1 MNVMCSCLVFLL
13 VSSFC
18 MVFIPLPDI
27 SDVCVEVTL
36 QNLTKN
42 STNSTATNRVFE
54 LVHKGSDIGHFVD
67 MVGFSFVAFCMQ
79 FATVTCD
86 SIHTAVT
93 LQSLGD
99 ANSGKIGNIRAW
111 GSLGHGIG
119 AIAIGSLVSTSTV
132 SQLICGKM
140 VQGTDYHYM
149 FYLTAFFGAVT
160 LANIPRIFKGRRGII
175 SVAVEEI
182 SNGTNY
188 MALLMT
194 FKNLSWLFILFS
206 HSVFLTI
213 TQGFLSWHL
222 ENIGASPYII
232 GASVLITTTVEF
244 FMFFITPMLIRV
256 LGHWKLVSAG
266 MATYA
271 VRFLAYAALVNPMY
285 VLLIQIVE
293 GVTFACQWSAIV
305 SHLSNQ
311 VPEHFQTQVQGVMQA
326 LIALGMGISFPV
338 SGALTQAFGT
348 PRMFQI
354 FAAMALIFLVI
365 FITAQ
370 IVPDKRFL
378 GTLNSAKNSGTLL
391 KK

>member
-160 LANIPRIFKGRRGII
+160 LANIPRIFKCILDNNSGVSQLAFGEYRR
-175 SVAVEEI
+175 
-182 SNGTNY
+182 
-188 MALLMT
+188 
-194 FKNLSWLFILFS
+194 
-206 HSVFLTI
+206 
-213 TQGFLSWHL
+213 
-222 ENIGASPYII
+222 
-232 GASVLITTTVEF
+232 
-244 FMFFITPMLIRV
+244 
-256 LGHWKLVSAG
+256 
-266 MATYA
+266 
-271 VRFLAYAALVNPMY
+271 
-285 VLLIQIVE
+285 
-293 GVTFACQWSAIV
+293 
-305 SHLSNQ
+305 
-311 VPEHFQTQVQGVMQA
+311 
-326 LIALGMGISFPV
+326 IALYNWRFRSDNYNSRVFHVFHHSNAHKGVRTLEVGQCRNGDICSSISGLCSSGQSHVRSIDPNCRRRDVCLSVECHRISPQQSGTRTFPDT
-338 SGALTQAFGT
+338 G
-348 PRMFQI
+348 PRGYAGSYRPWDGYKFPCQ
-354 FAAMALIFLVI
+354 
-365 FITAQ
+365 
-370 IVPDKRFL
+370 RS
-378 GTLNSAKNSGTLL
+378 LNSGFWNTENVSDFRGDGFDIPCNFYNCSDCSG
-391 KK
+391 